1 MDRQDLDRL
10 RPPRPLRGVLR
21 RQLGPLLLLGPLLAL
36 GFVGCAGPAV
46 FGALVEARRF
56 PAYAERA
63 PARTRGLNPGG
74 VLLVALFGLAGFVM
88 AGLISGPV

>member
-46 FGALVEARRF
+46 VGALVE
-56 PAYAERA
+56 ERA